1 MPKTYSLGLDIGG
14 TKMSAVLFDGRRV
27 VADDMLATP
36 KDNLEHFLVMVT
48 ALVEPLLE
56 KARETKIKVKGI
68 GLGVAGVINYE
79 EGRMLYSPN
88 IPIIDNVKLAEEIAT
103 RLEMP
108 VVMDNDAN
116 CFLRSEMRLGA
127 GHGYTNA
134 YGLIVGTGIGG
145 AWWRDGE
152 VYRGAHG
159 GAGEPGEMI
168 INFDS
173 LIGLEEAYHKL
184 TQSNPAQLAEEAYRG
199 DVLAEKIFVEIGQ
212 MLGLTMANIVNIVD
226 PEIIILGGGV
236 IASSDLFL
244 NKAKKVMRAH
254 IQSSEAA
261 KKIKVTKSKLGAP
274 AGAIGAALL
283 LD

>member
-1 MPKTYSLGLDIGG
+1 MSKTYSLGIDIGG

-27 VADDMLATP
+27 VADDTLATP
-36 KDNLEHFLVMVT
+36 KDNLEHFLVMIT

-56 KARETKIKVKGI
+56 KARAAKAKVKGV

-79 EGRMLYSPN
+79 EGRMLHSPN
-88 IPIIDNVKLAEEIAT
+88 IPIIDNVKLAEEVAA

-116 CFLRSEMRLGA
+116 CFLRAEMRLGA
-127 GHGYTNA
+127 GRGYTNA

-168 INFDS
+168 IDFDS
-173 LIGLEEAYHKL
+173 FIGLEEAYHKL

-199 DVLAEKIFVEIGQ
+199 DVLAEKVFAEIGQ
-212 MLGLTMANIVNIVD
+212 MLGLAMANIVNIVD

-236 IASSDLFL
+236 IASADLFL
-244 NKAKKVMRAH
+244 NKSKKVMRAH

-261 KKIKVTKSKLGAP
+261 KKIKVSKSKLGAP